1 MSLTILVV
9 FESIGF
15 RKNKTRLVKVKKAV
29 VIFKIFSSLV
39 ILRDLLQNYLK
50 VLVKNKRKML
60 ITFNSVKY
68 ATYPLVRN
76 LPLN

>member
-39 ILRDLLQNYLK
+39 TLRDLLQNYSK
-50 VLVKNKRKML
+50 V
-60 ITFNSVKY
+60 
-68 ATYPLVRN
+68 
-76 LPLN
+76 

>member
-1 MSLTILVV
+1 MFFFGIMNISLTILVV

-15 RKNKTRLVKVKKAV
+15 RKNKIRLVKVKKAV

-50 VLVKNKRKML
+50 V
-60 ITFNSVKY
+60 
-68 ATYPLVRN
+68 
-76 LPLN
+76 